1 MKEPRPSMSYRL
13 RFKWNTRTPYRPSPR
28 SCTDVVPVQRIC
40 FPIESTSMRKARSAD
55 PVNTFEAV
63 PIMRKNFPLVC
74 SPQHRASTAIP
85 AFTGTPCS
93 LTTVT
98 SEASGEVGGTVS
110 VGRSDSPLSPLSSS
124 GEADR
129 TPPASRSDSP
139 VPNPSGEADR
149 TARPPLSDPPM
160 SNPLKV
166 SSIPIHDN
174 ERNQEHDIH
183 ACPAHLNPERPCLT
197 TVPVTLPSESASITR
212 TYTKIRGVDHH
223 FTLLLSTGNQPLL
236 APNPAIPANSGDL
249 YLHQHH
255 LNTQIWVKEAS
266 GWVIGRHAHPHPF
279 LVDHRLHVVSPNQL
293 HWVHKK
299 TLVTYKGR
307 DKKTT

>member
-13 RFKWNTRTPYRPSPR
+13 QFKWNARTPYRPSPR
-28 SCTDVVPVQRIC
+28 SCTDVVPIQRIC

-55 PVNTFEAV
+55 PVSIFEAV
-63 PIMRKNFPLVC
+63 PIMRKNFPLVR
-74 SPQHRASTAIP
+74 SSLHRGALQSTIIP
-85 AFTGTPCS
+85 AFAGTLCS
-93 LTTVT
+93 STTVT
-98 SEASGEVGGTVS
+98 LEASDEVGRTVPE
-110 VGRSDSPLSPLSSS
+110 GRLGSPLSPLSSS

-139 VPNPSGEADR
+139 VLNPSGVADR
-149 TARPPLSDPPM
+149 NAHPGLSDPPM
-160 SNPLKV
+160 AKSSNV
-166 SSIPIHDN
+166 SSTPVHDN
-174 ERNQEHDIH
+174 ERNQGHDIH
-183 ACPAHLNPERPCLT
+183 ACAAHLDREH
-197 TVPVTLPSESASITR
+197 TVPVTLPSESVSIAR
-212 TYTKIRGVDHH
+212 TSTKIRGVDHH
-223 FTLLLSTGNQPLL
+223 FTLLLSTGNQPLP
-236 APNPAIPANSGDL
+236 APDPAIPANSGDL

-307 DKKTT
+307 DKKAT